1 MNLASM
7 QISLPNVNYRHMAGQ
22 PAGETVPAARAMRRS
37 EAALLDGLQAEV
49 RAGHGLAVLL
59 GVDHPGPAF
68 TYDLPVLRAVAP
80 LLATPHGLL
89 IDLLNHISRT
99 TDMRAAPRAAAHAL
113 SLQLAQDDVVELND
127 PAQLADAILNLLD
140 DFAEAG
146 PIVMHVEGLHRADAI
161 SIQVLRML
169 AQNLDRRSILLVGVY
184 RADLPY
190 ANGLNEWLTARSA
203 VLADFAPRWADDIVV
218 FLDAMFGRKAPL
230 NSMIESAK
238 NVERLLLLGGV
249 PLLEFCRRSGRWTEG
264 LTLSERVLTTAQ
276 TLGADYVAVSA
287 RLIRSQIL
295 ISSGQWAEAQAE
307 CDLVIKSPV
316 CATDRNLTAAAV
328 WGGYKARIALNLQ
341 ARHLLDALKRWRT
354 HARAS
359 SDPAVVAPILAD
371 MVVHFTQS
379 GQLNEARAWLSD
391 LEALLDHSHHPTAQL
406 GLALSHGA
414 LLAHGKDWR
423 AVTGAYRAAV
433 EHAAQ
438 LHDLL
443 LEARANSSLAF
454 ALLELGEVESKN
466 EGRERLSMAHS
477 VLSRLNAKPDMETC
491 EAGAKQFGLRPRQR
505 RPTSSNRTPGAL
517 TRREREVLALIVT
530 GMTNRQIAQRLTI
543 SEKTAEG
550 HVGNILAKLSCSSR
564 IKAAELARATGILE
578 GVTA

>member
-1 MNLASM
+1 
-7 QISLPNVNYRHMAGQ
+7 VAGHQ
-22 PAGETVPAARAMRRS
+22 AAEPVRAARAMRRS
-37 EAALLDGLQAEV
+37 EAALLDGLQAWV

-59 GVDHPGPAF
+59 GVDHPGPVF
-68 TYDLPVLRAVAP
+68 TYDLPVLRVVAP
-80 LLATPHGLL
+80 LVATPYGVL
-89 IDLLNHISRT
+89 IDLLNHISKMT
-99 TDMRAAPRAAAHAL
+99 EVRAAPRAAAHSL
-113 SLQLAQDDVVELND
+113 SLQLMQDVPAEAND
-127 PAQLADAILNLLD
+127 PANLADAILNLLD
-140 DFAEAG
+140 GFASPE
-146 PIVMHVEGLHRADAI
+146 PLVIHVEGLHRADAI
-161 SIQVLRML
+161 SVQALRAL
-169 AQNLDRRSILLVGVY
+169 AQQLEKRSILLAGVY
-184 RADLPY
+184 RAELPY
-190 ANGLNEWLTARSA
+190 TSDLNEWLTSRAA
-203 VLADFAPRWADDIVV
+203 VLADFAPRWADDIAV

-238 NVERLLLLGGV
+238 NDERLLLLGGV

-264 LTLSERVLTTAQ
+264 LTLSERVITAAQ
-276 TLGADYVAVSA
+276 TRGADYVVASA

-295 ISSGQWAEAQAE
+295 VGLGQWAEAQAE

-316 CATDRNLTAAAV
+316 CAHDRNLTAAAV
-328 WGGYKARIALNLQ
+328 WGGYKAHVALNLE
-341 ARHLLDALKRWRT
+341 ARNLLDAMKRWRAY
-354 HARAS
+354 ARTS
-359 SDPAVVAPILAD
+359 GDPAVVAPILAD
-371 MVVHFTQS
+371 MAVHFAQI
-379 GQLNEARAWLSD
+379 GQLSEAKSWMSD
-391 LEALLDHSHHPTAQL
+391 LEVLFEHAHHPAAQL
-406 GLALSHGA
+406 ATALSHAA
-414 LLAHGKDWR
+414 LLTHHKDWR

-443 LEARANSSLAF
+443 FEARANSGLAF
-454 ALLELGEVESKN
+454 ALLELGDAESKN

-477 VLSRLNAKPDMETC
+477 VLSRLNAKPDMEAC

-564 IKAAELARATGILE
+564 IKAAELARATGLLE
-578 GVTA
+578 GGAA